1 MLIIYKYISKK
12 FIYATILVFAL
23 LLTNSCGLYKK
34 TDARD
39 IPTSGMDRA
48 RKNIK
53 EGRGISLN
61 AFAKG
66 RGGGSFQF
74 STSNPLWR
82 ATLETL
88 DFLPFA
94 NLDYSGGMIITD
106 WYADNEN
113 SNNSLKISVRFLSN
127 EISPASIKI
136 IVHERTCTNQNR
148 CITKVLNSK
157 IEEELMSS
165 ILETASILQKNAT
178 KK

>member
-1 MLIIYKYISKK
+1 MHNIFNYISRDFKL
-12 FIYATILVFAL
+12 IAILTVIL

-34 TDARD
+34 TDARK
-39 IPTSGMDRA
+39 IPTSGLERA
-48 RKNIK
+48 RQNVD
-53 EGRGISLN
+53 EGRGISLK
-61 AFAKG
+61 AFSQK
-66 RGGGSFQF
+66 GGGSFQF

-127 EISPASIKI
+127 EISATSIKI
-136 IVHERTCTNQNR
+136 IVHERRCSGPNR
-148 CITKVLNSK
+148 CAIKVLNSK
-157 IEEELMSS
+157 IREELTAS
-165 ILETASILQKNAT
+165 ILETASILQKNII